1 MRLYELAKELDVDNK
16 TVLELCEQVGIFG
29 KSSHSNSVNDI
40 EADKIR
46 RFVLRKSAGESAA
59 GVREVSKEGKIV
71 TESRMAGNVIRRR
84 KKADS
89 PDENSGTNT
98 DLAARIDLS
107 AVPSPDLPSLSP
119 DLDQEKRS
127 KEAALREADA
137 LFAKTPETEAAA
149 DDTAGDE
156 TAGDLSVDTVAE
168 AEDSGLAETTAADAD
183 AAAALAAGNAASAR
197 LDETRKRHDIRA
209 PRILGKIDLSTV
221 TPKKPTEEAKPAAR
235 AGASRLG
242 SKSIAFTATADEAR
256 KGDKR
261 RGKVVGRPDDTDA
274 DGGKKP
280 RKKQVLRKDELLDYD
295 GEKEFWKTK
304 KKVKKKSG
312 GDPSSDAAPMK
323 QSKRVVKIPGHIS
336 VGELAHQ
343 MSVKVSEVIQV
354 LMRLGVMAGIN
365 QLIDPET
372 AAIVAGEFDYT
383 VTNTEED
390 LEGTVALHSQEDP
403 PESLVMRPPVVTV
416 MGHVDHGKTSLL
428 DRIRKSSVTAGE
440 FGGITQ
446 HIGAYNVKLSSG
458 ASVTFLDTPGHE
470 AFTAMRS
477 RGAKITDI
485 VVLVVAADDG
495 VMPQTIEALNHA
507 KAAGVPIIVAVNKI
521 DKDGANRD
529 RVVNQLSEHGL
540 IPEAWGGDTIFCYL
554 SALTGEGVP
563 ELLENLH
570 IQAEILELKANPGRT
585 AVGTVIESKI
595 DKGRGPVVTVLIQK
609 GTLRRGDVFVSGA
622 VFGRVRA
629 MNGDDG
635 TKIDEVGPSIPAEVL
650 GASAAPMAG
659 DDFIVFDNEQQ
670 ARSIAERREQARRI
684 KELATVDKGV
694 VNTAALTL
702 ERFSA
707 MVADQAD
714 IKELPLIVKGDVQ
727 GSVEAVSEA
736 LGRLANDEARTKV
749 IHKGVGAISETD
761 VQLAQASGAIL
772 IAFNVRADSRASQQI
787 EAAGLQVL
795 YSRIIYELVEK
806 VDASL
811 RGMKAPVYKET
822 SLGRVEVRQTFKVPK
837 LGTVAG
843 SYVLDGTVS
852 RGAMVRL
859 LRDSKVVFEGKMS
872 SLRRFK
878 DDVKEVAAGYECGIG
893 LEGYNDIKEGDVLEV
908 YKVEEVRA

>member
-1 MRLYELAKELDVDNK
+1 MRLYELAKELEVDNK
-16 TVLELCEQVGIFG
+16 VVLDLCEQVGIFG
-29 KSSHSNSVNDI
+29 KTSHSNSINDI

-46 RFVLRKSAGESAA
+46 RHVMRKAAGEGSAGT
-59 GVREVSKEGKIV
+59 REVSKEGKIL

-89 PDENSGTNT
+89 PDEAP
-98 DLAARIDLS
+98 AAESLSAKIDLS
-107 AVPSPDLPSLSP
+107 EVPSPELPTLAP
-119 DLDQEKRS
+119 DLDEERRS

-137 LFAKTPETEAAA
+137 LFGVSAEPEPEAVEPEPTETAPLEAQPAEPAVEESVNEAA
-149 DDTAGDE
+149 
-156 TAGDLSVDTVAE
+156 S
-168 AEDSGLAETTAADAD
+168 
-183 AAAALAAGNAASAR
+183 R
-197 LDETRKRHDIRA
+197 LDEARRRHDIRA

-221 TPKKPTEEAKPAAR
+221 TPKKPAEDSKPARGAAKPGGKFAATPV
-235 AGASRLG
+235 AADDSR
-242 SKSIAFTATADEAR
+242 R
-256 KGDKR
+256 GDKR
-261 RGKVVGRPDDTDA
+261 KGKGTSSSDDFDLE
-274 DGGKKP
+274 GGKKP

-304 KKVKKKSG
+304 KKGKKKSG
-312 GDPSSDAAPMK
+312 GDQSVDVAPMK

-372 AAIVAGEFDYT
+372 AAIVAGEFEYT

-390 LEGTVALHSQEDP
+390 FEETVALLSQEDA
-403 PESLVMRPPVVTV
+403 PESLRMRPPVVTV

-428 DRIRKSSVTAGE
+428 DRIRKASVTAGE

-446 HIGAYNVKLSSG
+446 HIGAYNVKLASG

-477 RGAKITDI
+477 RGAKVTDI

-521 DKDGANRD
+521 DKEGANRD

-540 IPEAWGGDTIFCYL
+540 IPEAWGGETIYCYV
-554 SALTGEGVP
+554 SAHTGEGIP

-570 IQAEILELKANPGRT
+570 VQSEILELKANPDRT

-595 DKGRGPVVTVLIQK
+595 DKGRGPVITVLIQK
-609 GTLRRGDVFVSGA
+609 GTLKRGDVFVSGA

-659 DDFIVFDNEQQ
+659 DDFIVFENEQQ
-670 ARSIAERREQARRI
+670 ARSIAERREQAQRL

-694 VNTAALTL
+694 VNTGALTL

-772 IAFNVRADSRASQQI
+772 IAFNVRADSRAAQQI

-806 VDASL
+806 VEAAIK
-811 RGMKAPVYKET
+811 GMKAPVFKET
-822 SLGRVEVRQTFKVPK
+822 ALGRVEVRQTFKVPK

-843 SYVLDGTVS
+843 SYVLDGTVA

-908 YKVEEVRA
+908 YKVEEVRN

>member
-1 MRLYELAKELDVDNK
+1 MRLYELAKELDVENK
-16 TVLELCEQVGIFG
+16 AVIDLCEQVGIFG
-29 KSSHSNSVNDI
+29 KTSHSSSISDI

-46 RFVLRKSAGESAA
+46 RFMLRKAASETSSAGI
-59 GVREVSKEGKIV
+59 REVSKEGKIL

-84 KKADS
+84 KKADAPEE
-89 PDENSGTNT
+89 PDAES
-98 DLAARIDLS
+98 AEQKIDLS
-107 AVPSPDLPSLSP
+107 AVPSPDLPTLAP

-137 LFAKTPETEAAA
+137 LFSAP
-149 DDTAGDE
+149 
-156 TAGDLSVDTVAE
+156 AE
-168 AEDSGLAETTAADAD
+168 ADAGVAIEEADAAGEAELAETDPQSD
-183 AAAALAAGNAASAR
+183 DNIEASADDDSASR
-197 LDETRKRHDIRA
+197 LEETRKRHDIRA
-209 PRILGKIDLSTV
+209 PRILGKIDLKTIA
-221 TPKKPTEEAKPAAR
+221 PKKPAEEIRTERAAKTAARPGAKPGTAAV
-235 AGASRLG
+235 AA
-242 SKSIAFTATADEAR
+242 ADDGR
-256 KGDKR
+256 RGDKR
-261 RGKVVGRPDDTDA
+261 KGKSTVVGKDDFDA

-304 KKVKKKSG
+304 KKGKKKAG
-312 GDPSSDAAPMK
+312 ADPSADLTPMK
-323 QSKRVVKIPGHIS
+323 QSKRVVKIPGHMS

-372 AAIVAGEFDYT
+372 AAIVAGEFEYT

-390 LEGTVALHSQEDP
+390 FEGTVAQISQEDP
-403 PESLVMRPPVVTV
+403 PESLKMRPPVVTV

-428 DRIRKSSVTAGE
+428 DRIRKSSVTTSE

-446 HIGAYNVKLSSG
+446 HIGAYNVKMPSG

-470 AFTAMRS
+470 AFTSMRS
-477 RGAKITDI
+477 RGAKVTDI

-540 IPEAWGGDTIFCYL
+540 IPEAWGGETIFCYV
-554 SALTGEGVP
+554 SAQTGEGVP
-563 ELLENLH
+563 ELIESLH
-570 IQAEILELKANPGRT
+570 LQAEVLELKANPDRN

-609 GTLRRGDVFVSGA
+609 GTLKRGDVFVSGA

-635 TKIDEVGPSIPAEVL
+635 AKIDEVGPSIPAEVL

-659 DDFIVFDNEQQ
+659 DDFIVFADETQ
-670 ARSIAERREQARRI
+670 ARSIAERREQAQRI
-684 KELATVDKGV
+684 KELATVDRGV
-694 VNTAALTL
+694 VNTGALTL
-702 ERFSA
+702 EKFSA
-707 MVADQAD
+707 MVADQSD
-714 IKELPLIVKGDVQ
+714 MKELPLIVKGDVQ

-736 LGRLANDEARTKV
+736 LGRLANSEVRTKV

-761 VQLAQASGAIL
+761 VQLAQASRAIL

-795 YSRIIYELVEK
+795 YSRIIYELVEQ
-806 VDASL
+806 VESAISGL
-811 RGMKAPVYKET
+811 KAPVYRET
-822 SLGRVEVRQTFKVPK
+822 ALGRVEVRQTFKVPK

-843 SYVLDGTVS
+843 SYVLDGTVA
-852 RGAMVRL
+852 RGALVRL

-893 LEGYNDIKEGDVLEV
+893 LDGYNDIKEGDVLEI
-908 YKVEEVRA
+908 YRVEEVRA